1 MYGLLRFT
9 FDYCYIKWPSAGL
22 KWTVYALMLLDA
34 AQLLCN
40 PIFHHAFGI
49 EAIELDGFSYYR
61 LMPYLGQS
69 FHRLVDYGILAAI
82 IVLFIVK
89 IVRTPRVYSE
99 RYWVILLTILI
110 TSAWETYYIFS
121 RTPVDRSMIGFG
133 AFGPMVFYFALYYR
147 PLRLLDRLLAGIASQ
162 LPEALFFFDANGRC
176 IWANPP
182 GIELVKLDGRN
193 FEPATDRLAD
203 KFGALDPEGDWCA

>member
-110 TSAWETYYIFS
+110 TSAWEMYYIFS

-133 AFGPMVFYFALYYR
+133 AFRADGVLLRAVLPAPAPAGPAAGRHRLAAAGGAVLLRRER
-147 PLRLLDRLLAGIASQ
+147 PLHLGQSARHRAGEARRAQ
-162 LPEALFFFDANGRC
+162 L
-176 IWANPP
+176 
-182 GIELVKLDGRN
+182 
-193 FEPATDRLAD
+193 
-203 KFGALDPEGDWCA
+203 